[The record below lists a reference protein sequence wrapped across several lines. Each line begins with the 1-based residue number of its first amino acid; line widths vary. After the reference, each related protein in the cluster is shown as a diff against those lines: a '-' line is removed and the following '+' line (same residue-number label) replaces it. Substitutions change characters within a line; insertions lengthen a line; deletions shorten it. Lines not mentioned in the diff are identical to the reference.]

1 LKGFTRLKL
10 KWVLKNSKLWVLFE
24 DLMVNDEVVI
34 KGKLPWEKDEKID
47 IFRVK
52 KEKNCHFCIFETR

>member
-1 LKGFTRLKL
+1 M
-10 KWVLKNSKLWVLFE
+10 KNSKLWVLFE

-52 KEKNCHFCIFETR
+52 KEKNWHFCLFETR

>member
-10 KWVLKNSKLWVLFE
+10 KWVMKNSKLWVLFE